1 MEDVVERI
9 FQEGV
14 EEGME
19 KGQNT
24 KEKRVVFRMLARG
37 DKMEDIIDIS
47 EVSPEQI
54 EQWKREWEAEE
65 N

>member
-1 MEDVVERI
+1 MYKR
-9 FQEGV
+9 Q
-14 EEGME
+14 
-19 KGQNT
+19 

-54 EQWKREWEAEE
+54 EQWKREWEAE
-65 N
+65 NLGL